1 MKTTINREAKT
12 TAALLVLM
20 LVLLASY
27 SYSKDPV
34 LTLRGAIEDSQCA
47 FNVHSEGH
55 SHDWMIKKGVVG
67 ARDSKSCTLHCVRDM
82 GGKYVLV
89 VKDEVYR
96 FDNESVA
103 EQFAGDKVKITA
115 TMTDAKTQTV
125 HIVSIE
131 KE

>member
-1 MKTTINREAKT
+1 MQTTLKREQLT
-12 TAALLVLM
+12 TAALLVLV

-27 SYSKDPV
+27 SYSKDS
-34 LTLRGAIEDSQCA
+34 LLALRGAIEDSQCA

-55 SHDWMIKKGVVG
+55 SHDWMIKKGVSKD
-67 ARDSKSCTLHCVRDM
+67 AKSCTQHCVRDM

-96 FDNESVA
+96 FDNESAA
-103 EQFAGDKVKITA
+103 ENFAGMRVKITA
-115 TMTDAKTQTV
+115 NLLDAKSHTV

>member
-1 MKTTINREAKT
+1 MQSNLKHERVT
-12 TAALLVLM
+12 TAALLLLV

-27 SYSKDPV
+27 SYSKDAAI
-34 LTLRGAIEDSQCA
+34 TLHGAIEDSQCA

-55 SHDWMIKKGVVG
+55 SHDWMIKKGVSKD
-67 ARDSKSCTLHCVRDM
+67 AKSCTEHCVRDM

-96 FDNESVA
+96 FDNESAA
-103 EQFAGDKVKITA
+103 ESFAGMRVKVSGTLL
-115 TMTDAKTQTV
+115 DAKSRTV
-125 HIVSIE
+125 HIVNIE

>member
-1 MKTTINREAKT
+1 MKTTIKGEAKT

-27 SYSKDPV
+27 SYSKDNV
-34 LTLRGAIEDSQCA
+34 ITLHGAIEDSQCA

-55 SHDWMIKKGVVG
+55 SHDWMIHKGVE
-67 ARDSKSCTLHCVRDM
+67 RDAKSCTRHCVQDM

-103 EQFAGDKVKITA
+103 EKFAGDKVKITA
-115 TMTDAKTQTV
+115 TMADAKTQTV

>member
-1 MKTTINREAKT
+1 MKATLNREART

-20 LVLLASY
+20 LVLLVSY
-27 SYSKDPV
+27 SYSKDSE

-55 SHDWMIKKGVVG
+55 SHDWMIKKHVAG
-67 ARDSKSCTLHCVRDM
+67 ARDAKSCTLHCVRDM

-89 VKDEVYR
+89 VKDDVYR
-96 FDNESVA
+96 FDNESAA
-103 EQFAGDKVKITA
+103 EPFAGMKVKITG
-115 TMTDAKTQTV
+115 TLLDAKTQTV
-125 HIVSIE
+125 HIVSIV

>member
-1 MKTTINREAKT
+1 MQSNLKHERVT
-12 TAALLVLM
+12 TAALLLLV

-27 SYSKDPV
+27 SYSKDAAI
-34 LTLRGAIEDSQCA
+34 TLHGAIEDSQCA

-55 SHDWMIKKGVVG
+55 SHDWMIKKGVSKD
-67 ARDSKSCTLHCVRDM
+67 AKSCTEHCVRDM

-103 EQFAGDKVKITA
+103 ENFAGLRVKVTG
-115 TMTDAKTQTV
+115 TLLDAKSRTV
-125 HIVSIE
+125 HIVNIE

>member
-27 SYSKDPV
+27 SYSKDSV
-34 LTLRGAIEDSQCA
+34 IALHGAIEDSQCA

-55 SHDWMIKKGVVG
+55 SHDWMIHKGVE
-67 ARDSKSCTLHCVRDM
+67 RDAKSCTRHCVRDM

-103 EQFAGDKVKITA
+103 EPFAGDKVKITA
-115 TMTDAKTQTV
+115 TMADAKTQTV

>member
-27 SYSKDPV
+27 SYSKDAV
-34 LTLRGAIEDSQCA
+34 LTLHGAIEDSQCA

-55 SHDWMIKKGVVG
+55 SHDWMINKGVEHD
-67 ARDSKSCTLHCVRDM
+67 AKSCTRHCVRDM

-96 FDNESVA
+96 FDNENVA
-103 EQFAGDKVKITA
+103 EKFAGDKVKITA

-125 HIVSIE
+125 HILNIE

>member
-1 MKTTINREAKT
+1 MQSKLKREKVT
-12 TAALLVLM
+12 TAALLVLV

-27 SYSKDPV
+27 SYSKDAA
-34 LTLRGAIEDSQCA
+34 LTLHGAIEDSQCA

-55 SHDWMIKKGVVG
+55 SHDWMIKKGVSKD
-67 ARDSKSCTLHCVRDM
+67 AKSCTEHCVRDM

-96 FDNESVA
+96 FDNESAA
-103 EQFAGDKVKITA
+103 ESFAGMRVKVNGTLL
-115 TMTDAKTQTV
+115 DAKSRTV

>member
-1 MKTTINREAKT
+1 MQSNLKREKVT
-12 TAALLVLM
+12 TAALLALV

-27 SYSKDPV
+27 SYSKDAAI
-34 LTLRGAIEDSQCA
+34 TLHGAIEDSQCA

-55 SHDWMIKKGVVG
+55 SHDWMIKKGVSKD
-67 ARDSKSCTLHCVRDM
+67 AKSCTEHCVRDM

-103 EQFAGDKVKITA
+103 ENFAGLRVKLSGTLL
-115 TMTDAKTQTV
+115 DAKSRTV

>member
-1 MKTTINREAKT
+1 MQSNLKHEKTT
-12 TAALLVLM
+12 TAALLVM
-20 LVLLASY
+20 VLVLLASY
-27 SYSKDPV
+27 SYSKDAA
-34 LTLRGAIEDSQCA
+34 LTLHGAIEDSQCA

-55 SHDWMIKKGVVG
+55 SHDWMIKKGVSKD
-67 ARDSKSCTLHCVRDM
+67 AKSCTEHCVRDM

-96 FDNESVA
+96 FDNESAA
-103 EQFAGDKVKITA
+103 ESFAGMKVKITGNLL
-115 TMTDAKTQTV
+115 DAKTHTL